1 MVFDG
6 EVDVMK
12 LKGSYTV
19 EAAIIVPIFIFILA
33 IGMKA
38 GLILYSEIK
47 QQQEQQILE
56 EMWLVD
62 DFYRYKSAGEILDG
76 D

>member
-1 MVFDG
+1 
-6 EVDVMK
+6 MK

-47 QQQEQQILE
+47 QQQEQQIVE

>member
-1 MVFDG
+1 
-6 EVDVMK
+6 MK
-12 LKGSYTV
+12 LKGGYTV

-33 IGMKA
+33 IGIKA

>member
-1 MVFDG
+1 
-6 EVDVMK
+6 MK
-12 LKGSYTV
+12 LKGGYPAV
-19 EAAIIVPIFIFILA
+19 AAIIGPLFIFILA

>member
-1 MVFDG
+1 
-6 EVDVMK
+6 MK

-62 DFYRYKSAGEILDG
+62 DFYRYQLGKEVITK
-76 D
+76 

>member
-1 MVFDG
+1 
-6 EVDVMK
+6 MK
-12 LKGSYTV
+12 LKGSYTA

>member
-1 MVFDG
+1 
-6 EVDVMK
+6 MK

-47 QQQEQQILE
+47 QQQEHQILE

-62 DFYRYKSAGEILDG
+62 DFYRYKSAGELLDG

>member
-1 MVFDG
+1 
-6 EVDVMK
+6 MK

>member
-1 MVFDG
+1 
-6 EVDVMK
+6 MK

-38 GLILYSEIK
+38 GLILYSEVK

-62 DFYRYKSAGEILDG
+62 DVYRYKSAGEILDG

>member
-1 MVFDG
+1 
-6 EVDVMK
+6 MK
-12 LKGSYTV
+12 LRGGYTV
-19 EAAIIVPIFIFILA
+19 EAAIIVRIFIFILA